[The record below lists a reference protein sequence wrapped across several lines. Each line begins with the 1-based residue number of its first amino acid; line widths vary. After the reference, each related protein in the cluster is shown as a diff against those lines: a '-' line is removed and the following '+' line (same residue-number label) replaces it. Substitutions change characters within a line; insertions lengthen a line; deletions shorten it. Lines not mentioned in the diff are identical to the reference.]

1 MNKVYDIVLFD
12 LDGTLIDSG
21 TSIISCISRVLS
33 EENIALPAKSELRRF
48 IGPPLQKGLEDICG
62 FSKDI
67 SKLLTKKY
75 RAYYEEH
82 YYKLAQLYPGVLNLL
97 SDLKAAGCLITTA
110 TSRPETSALRTMK
123 YYNLDKLLD
132 VIVTAKDERPDI
144 PKKELIETAI
154 GKCSEIAGKKDLK
167 SIMVGDTYY
176 DMTGAKLAAVPAIG
190 VTYGYGTKQELLEN
204 GADFLASS
212 VEELRK
218 LLIN

>member
-33 EENIALPAKSELRRF
+33 EEGIALPSKSELRKF
-48 IGPPLQKGLEDICG
+48 IGPPLQKGLENICG
-62 FSKDI
+62 FSEST
-67 SKLLTKKY
+67 SKNLSKKY
-75 RAYYEEH
+75 RAYYEET
-82 YYKLAQLYPGVLNLL
+82 YYKLAQLYPGILKLL
-97 SDLKAAGCLITTA
+97 SDLKNAGCLLTTA
-110 TSRPETSALRTMK
+110 TSRPETSALRTMR
-123 YYNLDKLLD
+123 YYTLDKFLD

-154 GKCSEIAGKKDLK
+154 GKCIEISGKKNLK

-176 DMTGAKLAAVPAIG
+176 DMTGAKLADVPAIG

-212 VEELRK
+212 AEELRK